1 MAESQDREK
10 VTLGQF
16 IRERRIGLGLT
27 QEQLAARVGDN
38 VRQAE
43 ISRLE
48 RDRVSLPR
56 RARMERLARA
66 LEVSLGTLLLRTGWM
81 DEEQSIRDRLIHMPA
96 AIRSPA
102 PYLESVTG
110 QIQDPNRPGEEF
122 ILLNEA
128 LSRARE
134 VARRTEDVLRES
146 TMTVDHARRTR
157 RQP

>member
-1 MAESQDREK
+1 M
-10 VTLGQF
+10 LGQF
-16 IRERRIGLGLT
+16 IRERRVELGLT
-27 QEQLAARVGDN
+27 QEQLAERVGDN

-56 RARMERLARA
+56 RARMERLAKA

-81 DEEQSIRDRLIHMPA
+81 DEEQSIRDALVHMPA
-96 AIRSPA
+96 AIRPPA
-102 PYLESVTG
+102 PYLEPVIGETYE
-110 QIQDPNRPGEEF
+110 PNRSGEEI
-122 ILLNEA
+122 ILLNAA